1 MCAVDLTTP
10 FLSLALQYVQPNE
23 GPGQL
28 VLANAMKRLFFTLM
42 GAALFAIAS
51 YGLVE
56 LFALWY
62 GPRYIKSD
70 SDIGDAF
77 MVVLGFMLACL
88 IGGGMLGYRFAR
100 RSLRGT

>member
-1 MCAVDLTTP
+1 MST
-10 FLSLALQYVQPNE
+10 Q
-23 GPGQL
+23 
-28 VLANAMKRLFFTLM
+28 
-42 GAALFAIAS
+42 S

-77 MVVLGFMLACL
+77 MVALGFTLVCL
-88 IGGGMLGYRFAR
+88 MAGGVLGYRLAGR
-100 RSLRGT
+100 PSRST

>member
-1 MCAVDLTTP
+1 
-10 FLSLALQYVQPNE
+10 
-23 GPGQL
+23 
-28 VLANAMKRLFFTLM
+28 MKRALFTLL
-42 GAALFAIAS
+42 GALIFALMS

-77 MVVLGFMLACL
+77 MTALGFMLICL
-88 IGGGMLGYRFAR
+88 IAGGVVGFRWAGR
-100 RSLRGT
+100 RAKR

>member
-1 MCAVDLTTP
+1 
-10 FLSLALQYVQPNE
+10 
-23 GPGQL
+23 
-28 VLANAMKRLFFTLM
+28 MKRALFTLI
-42 GAALFAIAS
+42 GAIVFALLS

-77 MVVLGFMLACL
+77 MVALGFMLICL
-88 IGGGMLGYRFAR
+88 IAGGVMGFRMSAR
-100 RSLRGT
+100 KSRS

>member
-1 MCAVDLTTP
+1 
-10 FLSLALQYVQPNE
+10 
-23 GPGQL
+23 
-28 VLANAMKRLFFTLM
+28 MKRLLFTLV
-42 GAALFAIAS
+42 GAALFAVAS

-77 MVVLGFMLACL
+77 MVALGFMLACL
-88 IGGGMLGYRFAR
+88 VAGGVFGYRFAGR
-100 RSLRGT
+100 PLRST

>member
-1 MCAVDLTTP
+1 
-10 FLSLALQYVQPNE
+10 
-23 GPGQL
+23 
-28 VLANAMKRLFFTLM
+28 MKKLFFSLS
-42 GAALFAIAS
+42 GAALFAVLS

-77 MVVLGFMLACL
+77 MWSLGFMLLCL
-88 IGGGMLGYRFAR
+88 IAGGVFGYRLAR
-100 RSLRGT
+100 KRI

>member
-1 MCAVDLTTP
+1 
-10 FLSLALQYVQPNE
+10 
-23 GPGQL
+23 
-28 VLANAMKRLFFTLM
+28 MKRAFFTLL
-42 GAALFAIAS
+42 GAIVFALVS

-77 MVVLGFMLACL
+77 MTALGFMAVCL
-88 IGGGMLGYRFAR
+88 IAGGVVGFRWAGR
-100 RSLRGT
+100 RPKGS

>member
-1 MCAVDLTTP
+1 
-10 FLSLALQYVQPNE
+10 
-23 GPGQL
+23 
-28 VLANAMKRLFFTLM
+28 MKRLLFTLL
-42 GAALFAIAS
+42 GAVLFALVS

-77 MVVLGFMLACL
+77 MASLAFMLAFL
-88 IGGGMLGYRFAR
+88 VAGGVLGYKLATRAP
-100 RSLRGT
+100 RSA